1 MSPTLGGRTAH
12 TTMDARLA
20 LIQTLFP
27 LFYEVT
33 PTGKRWVS
41 SYGMKHDL
49 EYGLFQHPDK
59 FYFSNDE
66 TITAL
71 VALGIPHRQGDPNYG
86 FRVKEK
92 FPVGF
97 LRANVKTRPKYGK
110 KTEWE
115 AYLHARKEMDAL
127 VDDLIKDTDPK
138 DSRFTRLAKV
148 IGYEGQAVKEVPA
161 SLTARLTSAQTTA
174 SGSP

>member
-1 MSPTLGGRTAH
+1 
-12 TTMDARLA
+12 MDARLA

-33 PTGKRWVS
+33 PKGKKWMS
-41 SYGMKHDL
+41 SYAMKHDL
-49 EYGLFQHPDK
+49 EYGLFQSPNK

-66 TITAL
+66 LIAAL
-71 VALGIPHRQGDPNYG
+71 VLLYVPHRQGDPNYG
-86 FRVKEK
+86 FRVKDK
-92 FPVGF
+92 FPTMWV
-97 LRANVKTRPKYGK
+97 RNTPPTTRPKYGK

-127 VDDLIKDTDPK
+127 VDELIKDTDPK
-138 DSRFTRLAKV
+138 DTRFTRLAKV

-161 SLTARLTSAQTTA
+161 CLTARLTSAQLGA